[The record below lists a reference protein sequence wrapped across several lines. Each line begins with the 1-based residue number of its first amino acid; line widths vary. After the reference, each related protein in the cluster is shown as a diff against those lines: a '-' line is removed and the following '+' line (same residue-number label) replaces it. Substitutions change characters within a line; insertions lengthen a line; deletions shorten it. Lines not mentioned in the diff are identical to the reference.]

1 VSEGRLTVGDVVMV
15 QGLLFQL
22 SVPLNFLGTVYRE
35 TKQSLVDMGA
45 MFALLRQQPSVVE
58 SPNAVELPALGPLG
72 VDFRDVVFA
81 YSAGGRPVL
90 QGISL
95 HIPQVLTS
103 SYPSHPCAPSRFQK
117 LHAGLPKI

>member
-1 VSEGRLTVGDVVMV
+1 MV

-45 MFALLRQQPSVVE
+45 MFSLLRERPSVME
-58 SPNAVELPALGPLG
+58 SPNAVDLRSTGPL
-72 VDFRDVVFA
+72 DVVFDNVSFS
-81 YSAGGRPVL
+81 YGSGTRPVL

-95 HIPQVLTS
+95 NIPQV
-103 SYPSHPCAPSRFQK
+103 RFQPVFARPDS
-117 LHAGLPKI
+117 HVSSCD